1 MSPARRRTALAFVLA
16 WMLLVWPLSC
26 AIAAAPVLVV
36 TSERGGAYDE
46 SIDALRDALAS
57 SPPYPSVADIDWQ
70 DFADIDLAGARVV
83 VTVGSQAAQAVA
95 LRDAALPVLNIL
107 VPRVAFETLH
117 DGHAESARHSAVFLD
132 QPVSRQIAAIIEA
145 LPGWTRLAL
154 IAGPH
159 TRALVTELSDAA
171 RAAGFDV
178 RTADIDSER
187 ELYAAMRQTL
197 AAPAILVAVP
207 DRQIYNSHTIQN
219 ILLTSYRQ
227 RSPLVGFSPAYVRA
241 GALLGLYSTPAQIAA
256 QAADAVRSALAGGGL
271 PPPRYPE
278 RFEIGI
284 NTTVARSLGLELA
297 TTDAIAA
304 RVAQREAQ
312 R

>member
-1 MSPARRRTALAFVLA
+1 MSPARRRAALAFLLA
-16 WMLLVWPLSC
+16 WMLLVWPLPG
-26 AIAAAPVLVV
+26 ANAAAPVLIVA
-36 TSERGGAYDE
+36 SERGGAYDD
-46 SIDALRDALAS
+46 SIEALRDALAS
-57 SPPYPSVADIDWQ
+57 TPPRPSVVDIDWQ
-70 DFADIDLAGARVV
+70 DFADLDLTGARVV

-95 LRDAALPVLNIL
+95 LRDTTLPVLNIL
-107 VPRVAFETLH
+107 VPRVAFETLR
-117 DGHAESARHSAVFLD
+117 DGHAESTRHSAVFLD
-132 QPVSRQIAAIIEA
+132 QPVNRQIAAIVEA

-159 TRALVTELSDAA
+159 TRALAAELSAAA

-178 RTADIDSER
+178 RTAAIDSER

-197 AAPAILVAVP
+197 PAPAILVAVP
-207 DRQIYNSHTIQN
+207 DRHIYNSHTIQN

-256 QAADAVRSALAGGGL
+256 QAADAVRSVLAGGEL

-284 NTTVARSLGLELA
+284 NATVARSLGLELDA
-297 TTDAIAA
+297 ADAIAA
-304 RVAQREAQ
+304 RVAQREA
-312 R
+312 RR